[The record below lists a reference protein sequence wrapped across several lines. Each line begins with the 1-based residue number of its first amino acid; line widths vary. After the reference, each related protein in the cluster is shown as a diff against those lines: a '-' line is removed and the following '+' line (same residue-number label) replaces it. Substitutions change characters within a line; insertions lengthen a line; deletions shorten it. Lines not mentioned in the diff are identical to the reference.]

1 MCGPV
6 TRPIT
11 FAWIPKCPSVSTSVA
26 ATCSCPAPLYL
37 LAELSERLDERRRH
51 LLLPRGVRPRRLAGR
66 TRQEPGARG
75 VPHEARIVGDAPP
88 VGALRRPVVGIRPPA
103 RRRRGGLGRGF
114 VVRFDLGFIRIDGVD
129 LV

>member
-37 LAELSERLDERRRH
+37 LAEVSERLDERRRH

-66 TRQEPGARG
+66 TRQEPGARDA
-75 VPHEARIVGDAPP
+75 PHEARIVGDARP
-88 VGALRRPVVGIRPPA
+88 VAALRRQIVGIRLPG
-103 RRRRGGLGRGF
+103 RRGLSGLRRGF
-114 VVRFDLGFIRIDGVD
+114 
-129 LV
+129 